1 MLYSNIFRVSVSRS
15 KDVAP
20 FGPPIPESAMFN
32 KSKKFADFLLAKGI
46 GLHICKFGELYCAQS
61 MTKHTDIF
69 YNIFSDKC

>member
-1 MLYSNIFRVSVSRS
+1 MLYSNIFRISVSRS

-46 GLHICKFGELYCAQS
+46 WPSCMQIC
-61 MTKHTDIF
+61 
-69 YNIFSDKC
+69 